1 MYKQDVI
8 GELLYIGFVAEKGRC
23 GGRWKI
29 GYKKI
34 LKHHLNA
41 LSMLLDTMFDEKE
54 NINSVI
60 KEFIAVSIKD
70 SQIRKFYPFSDAMI
84 SQIENETMKWEENPK
99 EFNKVNYLMK
109 LLMNDAMTE
118 INCIFTDRKK
128 ICNIIRSLHNLP
140 RVYLGKGKITLCELN
155 QREIT
160 QEEAL
165 EYAFNNMDEIYRKKY
180 EMILNKYM

>member
-23 GGRWKI
+23 GSRWKI
-29 GYKKI
+29 RYKKI
-34 LKHHLNA
+34 LKYHLNA
-41 LSMLLDTMFDEKE
+41 LSMVLDTIFDEKE

-84 SQIENETMKWEENPK
+84 SQIENETIKWEENPK

-109 LLMNDAMTE
+109 CEYSGGVSKVSTKSKE
-118 INCIFTDRKK
+118 I
-128 ICNIIRSLHNLP
+128 LH
-140 RVYLGKGKITLCELN
+140 R
-155 QREIT
+155 
-160 QEEAL
+160 
-165 EYAFNNMDEIYRKKY
+165 
-180 EMILNKYM
+180 